1 MKKTSQIDVLQRATR
16 EAIFERINK
25 LENEI
30 SEEPPNIRVE
40 WCYLIT
46 MALLIMLFTL
56 CIALGAGLIV
66 LYWTIMYNTRF
77 EVLKH
82 FYDHF
87 Q

>member
-1 MKKTSQIDVLQRATR
+1 MKKTSQIGILQRATR

-25 LENEI
+25 LENEV
-30 SEEPPNIRVE
+30 SEKLPNIRVE

-46 MALLIMLFTL
+46 MTLLIMLFAL
-56 CIALGAGLIV
+56 CIALVTGLIV
-66 LYWTIMYNTRF
+66 LYWTIMYDTRF
-77 EVLKH
+77 EMLKH